1 MELFGFEL
9 KKVKAQN
16 PLEAFQIDKE
26 DVAADAMVISDG
38 GMSVFSYDSTSVPTD
53 EIELIT
59 TYRSISLSSEVD
71 EALQEIRNEVFIFDV
86 PGKRAFDIDF
96 KDEPTAPSKPIR
108 KKIAEEFIAL
118 YNMVDF
124 DNRGMAYFDDWYIN
138 SKLYLHKIIDNK
150 QPKMGIQKVVSI
162 DPLRIR
168 RVKFL
173 PKSDN
178 NGVYDMTKIQQW
190 YIYSN
195 SFGKSIAPG
204 TITAI
209 EYGSDVAGLKI
220 KPDAMC
226 YTDSGLID
234 RQTGKTVGYL
244 NKVIVPYNNLRM
256 MEDAMLIFRVVRAPQ
271 RRVIYI
277 DVAGMQKNKA
287 EQYMKD
293 MMSRFK
299 NKMVYDSK
307 TGQLADRRNVMSM
320 LEDYWLPRRDG
331 GKGTEIDTL
340 DGQSSQDILEEVE
353 YYRDKFW
360 RALNVP
366 RSRFGQDDAPSF
378 PFGKG
383 IEIQRDEYRFRKFL
397 DKIRVRFLLFMKD
410 LLKTQLILKNIITP
424 DDWDAINKSIVWKF
438 TEDNA
443 FVEYKE
449 SEILNNRLVTLNQMQ
464 PFIGKFFSQEWIKK
478 NVLRQTDKEI
488 EDMDAQMAAEPP
500 WDMGFDD
507 PLGANGGAANGDG
520 GDEGGDDKPAPKDKP
535 AAKGKAKPFAD
546 TGTDDD

>member
-1 MELFGFEL
+1 MDLFGYEL
-9 KKVKAQN
+9 KKKKQINA
-16 PLEAFQIDKE
+16 LETFQIDRE
-26 DVAADAMVISDG
+26 DIAADAVIISDG
-38 GMSVFSYDSTSVPTD
+38 PVDGSGMSIFSYDATAIPAD

-59 TYRSISLSSEVD
+59 TCRSISLSSEID

-86 PGKRAFDIDF
+86 PGKRAFEIDF
-96 KDEPTAPSKPIR
+96 KDESTSPSAAIK
-108 KKIAEEFIAL
+108 KKITEEFRTL
-118 YNMVDF
+118 YNVVNF
-124 DNRGMAYFDDWYIN
+124 DERGLSYFDDWYIDG
-138 SKLYLHKIIDNK
+138 KLYLHKIIDTK
-150 QPKMGIQKVVSI
+150 QPKLGIQKVVAV
-162 DPLRIR
+162 DPLRVR
-168 RVKFL
+168 RIKYL
-173 PKSDN
+173 PKADN
-178 NGVYDMTKIQQW
+178 HGIYDISKVQEW

-195 SFGKSIAPG
+195 SFAKNIMPG
-204 TITAI
+204 TITPVAF
-209 EYGSDVAGLKI
+209 GSEVSGLKI
-220 KPDAMC
+220 RPDAMC

-234 RQTGKTVGYL
+234 RATGRTISYL
-244 NKVIVPYNNLRM
+244 RKAVVPYNNLRM

-271 RRVIYI
+271 RRAIYI

-331 GKGTEIDTL
+331 GKGTEIQTI
-340 DGQSSQDILEEVE
+340 DGQSSQDIMDEVE
-353 YYRDKFW
+353 YYRDKLW

-366 RSRFGQDDAPSF
+366 RSRFGADDAPSF

-397 DKIRVRFLLFMKD
+397 DKMRGRFLMFMKD

-424 DDWDAINKSIVWKF
+424 DDWDAIGKSITWVF

-449 SEILNNRLVTLNQMQ
+449 SEILNNRLVTLNQIQ
-464 PFIGKFFSQEWIKK
+464 PYIGKGKFYSQEWVKK
-478 NVLRQTDKEI
+478 QVLRQTDQEI
-488 EDMDAQMAAEPP
+488 ADMQAQIDAEPDYNIGLP
-500 WDMGFDD
+500 GSEDG
-507 PLGANGGAANGDG
+507 PPGGS
-520 GDEGGDDKPAPKDKP
+520 E
-535 AAKGKAKPFAD
+535 PFQDTDTD
-546 TGTDDD
+546 TGNDKND

>member
-1 MELFGFEL
+1 MDLFGYEL
-9 KKVKAQN
+9 KKKKRGNA
-16 PLEAFQIDKE
+16 LETFQIDKE
-26 DVAADAMVISDG
+26 DIASDAVIVSDG
-38 GMSVFSYDSTSVPTD
+38 PVDGSGMSVFSYDATSIPSD
-53 EIELIT
+53 EIELIS
-59 TYRSISLSSEVD
+59 TYRSISLSSEID

-86 PGKRAFDIDF
+86 PGKRAFEIDF
-96 KDEPTAPSKPIR
+96 KDEPTSPSSSIR
-108 KKIAEEFIAL
+108 KKITEEFRTL
-118 YNMVDF
+118 YNVVNF
-124 DNRGMAYFDDWYIN
+124 DERGLAYFDDWYID
-138 SKLYLHKIIDNK
+138 SKLYLHKIIDSK
-150 QPKMGIQKVVSI
+150 QPKLGIQKVIAI

-168 RVKFL
+168 RIKYL
-173 PKSDN
+173 PKADA
-178 NGVYDMTKIQQW
+178 NGIYDISKVQEW

-195 SFGKSIAPG
+195 SFAKNIMPG
-204 TITAI
+204 TITPI
-209 EYGSDVAGLKI
+209 EFGSEISGLKI
-220 KPDAMC
+220 RPDAIC
-226 YTDSGLID
+226 YTDSGIID
-234 RQTGKTVGYL
+234 RATGKTIGYL
-244 NKVIVPYNNLRM
+244 RKAIVPYNNLRM

-271 RRVIYI
+271 RRAIYI

-331 GKGTEIDTL
+331 GKGTEIQTI
-340 DGQSSQDILEEVE
+340 DGQNAQDIMDEVE
-353 YYRDKFW
+353 YYRDKLW

-397 DKIRVRFLLFMKD
+397 DKIRARFLMFMKD

-424 DDWDAINKSIVWKF
+424 DDWDAINKSIVWTF

-449 SEILNNRLVTLNQMQ
+449 SEILNNRLVTLNQIQ
-464 PFIGKFFSQEWIKK
+464 PYIGKGKFYSQEWVKK
-478 NVLRQTDKEI
+478 NVLRQTDQEI
-488 EDMDAQMAAEPP
+488 ADMQAQIDAEPDYNIGLP
-500 WDMGFDD
+500 GSEDG
-507 PLGANGGAANGDG
+507 PPGGDG
-520 GDEGGDDKPAPKDKP
+520 QPFQDTDTNTGKDNDE
-535 AAKGKAKPFAD
+535 
-546 TGTDDD
+546 

>member
-1 MELFGFEL
+1 MDIFGYEL
-9 KKVKAQN
+9 KKKKSN
-16 PLEAFQIDKE
+16 PLETFQIERE
-26 DVAADAMVISDG
+26 DIASDATIISDG
-38 GMSVFSYDSTSVPTD
+38 GIDQGGMSVYSYDATSVPSD

-59 TYRSISLSSEVD
+59 TYRTISLSSEID

-96 KDEPTAPSKPIR
+96 KDEPTAPSSSIK
-108 KKIAEEFIAL
+108 KKITEEFKTL

-124 DNRGMAYFDDWYIN
+124 DSKGIRYFDDWYID
-138 SKLYLHKIIDNK
+138 SKLILHKIIDGKNPT
-150 QPKMGIQKVVSI
+150 QGIQKVVAI

-168 RVKFL
+168 RIKYL
-173 PKSDN
+173 PKADA
-178 NGVYDMTKIQQW
+178 NGVYDISKVQEW

-195 SFGKSIAPG
+195 SFAKNILPG

-209 EYGSDVAGLKI
+209 EYGSEISGLKI
-220 KPDAMC
+220 RPDAIC
-226 YTDSGLID
+226 YSDSGLIN
-234 RQTGKTVGYL
+234 RATGKTIGYL
-244 NKVIVPYNNLRM
+244 NKSIVPYNNMRM

-271 RRVIYI
+271 RRAIYI

-331 GKGTEIDTL
+331 GKGTEIQSI
-340 DGQSSQDILEEVE
+340 DGQSSQDIMEEVE
-353 YYRDKFW
+353 YYRDKLW
-360 RALNVP
+360 RSLNVP

-397 DKIRVRFLLFMKD
+397 DKIRARYLMFMKD
-410 LLKTQLILKNIITP
+410 LLKTQLLLKKIIAP
-424 DDWDAINKSIVWKF
+424 EDWDSINKSIVWTF

-449 SEILNNRLVTLNQMQ
+449 SEILNNRLVTLNQIQ
-464 PFIGKFFSQEWIKK
+464 PYIGKFFSQEWIKRT
-478 NVLRQTDKEI
+478 VLRQSEQEI
-488 EDMDAQMAAEPP
+488 EDMKTQMDSEPVY
-500 WDMGFDD
+500 DMGF
-507 PLGANGGAANGDG
+507 
-520 GDEGGDDKPAPKDKP
+520 GDELDAGGGDDAPPPEKGNSKD
-535 AAKGKAKPFAD
+535 D
-546 TGTDDD
+546 